1 MHQFDLSIL
10 LYLNHATEGHPYLL
24 KLIKFLGD
32 NPMARGLPIFGTL
45 TYLWF
50 SSSSI
55 ETRCRI
61 LVGILATSFA
71 LAVSVLCQY
80 VLAIHV
86 RPIFDPSIDV
96 ANLLRWDIGGFG
108 KRLYSFPSDTAV
120 LYFGIASV
128 IFTINRSAGVAN
140 YIWCLLTVGLCR
152 VALGVH
158 YPSDVLAVMFF
169 GSMAVFLATH
179 LNFLRNAMVGA
190 TKAFDGSH
198 LIMNTAFV
206 VFLLEAYSLFPGI
219 QAFLVNLL
227 WIVMRGGV

>member
-1 MHQFDLSIL
+1 MHQFDLNIL

-32 NPMARGLPIFGTL
+32 NPMAGLPIIGTL

-50 SSSSI
+50 SSASI

-61 LVGILATSFA
+61 LVGIVATSFA
-71 LAVSVLCQY
+71 LAISLLCQH
-80 VLAIHV
+80 VLSIHM

-96 ANLLRWDIGGFG
+96 ANPLRWDISRFG
-108 KRLYSFPSDTAV
+108 KRVSPFPSDTAV
-120 LYFGIASV
+120 LFFGFASV
-128 IFTINRSAGVAN
+128 IFMMDKSAGIAN

-158 YPSDVLAVMFF
+158 YPSDILGAIFL
-169 GSMAVFLATH
+169 GSLAVFLADH

-190 TKAFDGSH
+190 AKAFDGSH
-198 LIMNTAFV
+198 VIMNTAFV
-206 VFLLEAYSLFPGI
+206 LFMVEAYSLFPGI
-219 QAFLVNLL
+219 QTFFGNFMKV
-227 WIVMRGGV
+227 VM